1 MQIMI
6 LTTDNRLGVKAGEVY
21 EARRYQYDPHEKY
34 SLIARIPDGYDPGCN
49 QYIDGVATKVM
60 GVWCRVVDGAFE
72 EIPAGELP
80 LQVGG
85 TKKVKVTPAQ
95 RLALSNMVK
104 LNRPATSQEIGVQI
118 KSMQTLKSLGL
129 VVNQERFGEAEN
141 LGRECQAIH
150 WILAEG
156 FDLDKVETK

>member
-1 MQIMI
+1 M
-6 LTTDNRLGVKAGEVY
+6 
-21 EARRYQYDPHEKY
+21 
-34 SLIARIPDGYDPGCN
+34 S
-49 QYIDGVATKVM
+49 
-60 GVWCRVVDGAFE
+60 
-72 EIPAGELP
+72 
-80 LQVGG
+80 
-85 TKKVKVTPAQ
+85 KKVKVTPAQ

-150 WILAEG
+150 WSLAEG
-156 FDLDKVETK
+156 FDLNNVESK